1 MIYTRVS
8 TEEQARS
15 GYSLRLQEE
24 RLRTHCRTRGIE
36 VVAHFQDDASAKTF
50 NRPGFQEALA
60 VIRRRDP
67 AINLLLF
74 YRWDRFSRNA
84 AQALAMI
91 DEVQAL
97 GAEPN
102 AVEEP
107 VDYAQPHAILMQ
119 LVHLGVAQADNQ
131 MRSRRVREGM
141 RRALRE
147 GRWVNRPPVGYRAER
162 DGRRK
167 PILVPDE
174 RAPLVREAFELVATG
189 HLGCEEVRRR
199 LVKRGL
205 KIGRSKFTEML
216 KNVLYCGLVRVP
228 AWRTEPEELVRGVH
242 EPLVAPDLFDRVQ
255 DVLAGRRGP
264 RAGKPS
270 RIKPE
275 LPLRGYLVC
284 ASCGGK
290 MTGGRSRGNGGVYWY
305 YHCPETACRGS
316 LRAPEVHAAFERRLA
331 EVAIPREV
339 ARLYAEILA
348 EESDRRHATRNERL
362 AALDAEL
369 AELDEKLGITDE
381 RYVEGA
387 LAPDSYGRLKRRYS
401 DRVRTAEVERS
412 RLASEPDDLAGH
424 TAYGLSLV
432 SNLPAAYAS
441 APLEAKRDLVGLLFP
456 GRLVYANERVRTP
469 ELHPVLRLL
478 ACREAENGRDRAPG
492 MAPGPGRYRVR
503 DLNPCDHR
511 ERVASWTPR

>member
-1 MIYTRVS
+1 MRPDASLSTPRGAPGTAPLRAVIYTRVS

-24 RLRTHCRTRGIE
+24 RLRAHCHARGIE

-67 AINLLLF
+67 AVNLLLF

-167 PILVPDE
+167 PVLVPDE
-174 RAPLVREAFELVATG
+174 RAPLVREAFELVAAG
-189 HLGCEEVRRR
+189 HLSCEEVRRR

-205 KIGRSKFTEML
+205 NIGRSKFTEML
-216 KNVLYCGLVRVP
+216 KNVLYRGSSGCRRGGQSRKSSCKASTSRLWHRTSSTACSACSQDARDRVP
-228 AWRTEPEELVRGVH
+228 ES
-242 EPLVAPDLFDRVQ
+242 
-255 DVLAGRRGP
+255 RRGS
-264 RAGKPS
+264 S
-270 RIKPE
+270 R
-275 LPLRGYLVC
+275 
-284 ASCGGK
+284 SFH
-290 MTGGRSRGNGGVYWY
+290 S
-305 YHCPETACRGS
+305 
-316 LRAPEVHAAFERRLA
+316 AATS
-331 EVAIPREV
+331 P
-339 ARLYAEILA
+339 AR
-348 EESDRRHATRNERL
+348 
-362 AALDAEL
+362 
-369 AELDEKLGITDE
+369 
-381 RYVEGA
+381 
-387 LAPDSYGRLKRRYS
+387 
-401 DRVRTAEVERS
+401 
-412 RLASEPDDLAGH
+412 
-424 TAYGLSLV
+424 
-432 SNLPAAYAS
+432 
-441 APLEAKRDLVGLLFP
+441 
-456 GRLVYANERVRTP
+456 
-469 ELHPVLRLL
+469 
-478 ACREAENGRDRAPG
+478 
-492 MAPGPGRYRVR
+492 
-503 DLNPCDHR
+503 
-511 ERVASWTPR
+511 RVAAR